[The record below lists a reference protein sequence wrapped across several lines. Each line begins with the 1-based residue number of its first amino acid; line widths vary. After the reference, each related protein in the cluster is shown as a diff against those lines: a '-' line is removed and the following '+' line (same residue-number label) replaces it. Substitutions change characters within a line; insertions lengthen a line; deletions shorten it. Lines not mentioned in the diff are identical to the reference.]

1 MKTKSWIGLFVIILM
16 TVTSCNQ
23 MKNSTSKIGPVK
35 LATELDTASYALG
48 INMAN
53 QIKTIGMDEV
63 NIMAFAK
70 GFQQVIDGDKTDI
83 TVEETNPILQAYFT
97 NLQSKQAE
105 TNLKEG
111 QDWLAANG
119 KKSGVI
125 TTASGLQYEVMR
137 EGTGIKPLETDTV
150 KVHYHGTLI
159 DGTVFDSSVD
169 RNEPVEFPLNGVIK
183 GWTEGVQLMSV
194 GSKYKFFIPSELA
207 YGANPRPGGPIE
219 PNMVL
224 VFEVELLDVIK

>member
-1 MKTKSWIGLFVIILM
+1 
-16 TVTSCNQ
+16 

-53 QIKTIGMDEV
+53 QMKTIGMDEV
-63 NIMAFAK
+63 SIMAFAK
-70 GFQQVIDGDKTDI
+70 GFQQVIDGEKTDV

-97 NLQSKQAE
+97 NIQEKRDAA
-105 TNLKEG
+105 NLKEG

-137 EGTGIKPLETDTV
+137 EGTGIKPLATDSV

-169 RNEPVEFPLNGVIK
+169 RNEPVEFQLNGVIT

-219 PNMVL
+219 PNMAL
-224 VFEVELLDVIK
+224 IFEVELLDVIK